1 MAGLPHPESSGSPA
15 SPESPASP
23 PRGGAVDV
31 AVSTALASLAALP
44 GVVRAG
50 LALTEGGGR
59 RLHFTASDRQG
70 PLVDWCLI
78 DAYEDVPLTAVVR
91 TGEVLLGGLDELE
104 DRFYGV
110 VAKQREAGI
119 ASMASVPLVA
129 DGPPVGGLV
138 LFYGTDQR
146 FSPEQRLDLVRRA
159 MQIATAVRAAQAAA
173 PRTGPALAEQPVPA
187 GAQVLDTEVEP
198 DPRAVGAVRRA
209 LRRRLEEWEVGDDVA
224 DDALLCLSEIVT
236 NAVVH
241 TGSSSELRVTLDGG
255 VLTVVL
261 RDAGARHRPAVASTD
276 LVDPLRVHGRGLAL
290 VAELSDR
297 WGSELDADGT
307 TVWFVLDTSRVPVA

>member
-1 MAGLPHPESSGSPA
+1 VDA
-15 SPESPASP
+15 
-23 PRGGAVDV
+23 AV
-31 AVSTALASLAALP
+31 TAALESLAALP

-59 RLHFTASDRQG
+59 RLHFTASDRRG

-78 DAYEDVPLTAVVR
+78 DAYDDVPLTAVVR
-91 TGEVLLGGLDELE
+91 TGEVLLGGLDEFE

-119 ASMASVPLVA
+119 VSLASVPLVA

-138 LFYGTDQR
+138 LFYGTEQR
-146 FSPEQRLDLVRRA
+146 FSPEQRLDLLRRA
-159 MQIATAVRAAQAAA
+159 MEVALAVRSAQAAA
-173 PRTGPALAEQPVPA
+173 PRSGPPLAAQPVPE
-187 GAQVLDTEVEP
+187 GALVMDTEVEP
-198 DPRAVGAVRRA
+198 HPRAVGTVRRA
-209 LRRRLEEWEVGDDVA
+209 VRGRLREWEVGEDVV
-224 DDALLCLSEIVT
+224 DDALLCLSEVVT

-241 TGSSSELRVTLDGG
+241 TGSPSELRVTVDRG

-290 VAELSDR
+290 VDELSDR
-297 WGSELDADGT
+297 WGSELDATGL
-307 TVWFVLDTSRVPVA
+307 TVWFVLEVERAVAAGRG